1 MSMPCSQTGDMGT
14 TTKRIA
20 EATASLA
27 LLYAAR
33 RYYRNWGATKQE
45 AQMLLP
51 GDSLVGDP
59 ATQTTE
65 ALCIDAPVSA
75 VWPWLLQMGQD
86 RGG

>member
-1 MSMPCSQTGDMGT
+1 
-14 TTKRIA
+14 
-20 EATASLA
+20 
-27 LLYAAR
+27 
-33 RYYRNWGATKQE
+33 
-45 AQMLLP
+45 MLLP